1 MSLHIVAPFSF
12 PLISP
17 LPRGSTHFLQ
27 CHFEWQQTP
36 KFLLATAYNP
46 LSLHLSLKAQCP
58 VPVLLLCS
66 SQRRRWKTSLAA
78 KHQSNSKVW
87 LSLAWSPH
95 TVHHPADTS
104 VQENVSTSTC
114 LQLLTLPV
122 ANCAQLVS
130 FQRGIQFAA
139 LMRPELPNPV
149 ITMTSEKLVPF

>member
-1 MSLHIVAPFSF
+1 MSLHIVAPFSL

-17 LPRGSTHFLQ
+17 LPHGSTHFLQ
-27 CHFEWQQTP
+27 SHSEWRRTP
-36 KFLLATAYNP
+36 KFLPATAYNP

-78 KHQSNSKVW
+78 KHQSSCKVW
-87 LSLAWSPH
+87 LSHTWSPH
-95 TVHHPADTS
+95 TVHHPADAS

-139 LMRPELPNPV
+139 LMMPAVPNPV
-149 ITMTSEKLVPF
+149 ITMTSEKRVPS